1 MKMPSCPLPV
11 WKKLYE
17 ATLAFGS
24 IEPWEWMSDTDV
36 FGVQNPEDG
45 EIGYSCVLG
54 ELGEVLG
61 LVGYLGTDGLEQH
74 RKTQSGKLHA
84 GSPEFIYSQH
94 CLVKDLQDGLLNL
107 VHNGEC
113 CHV

>member
-1 MKMPSCPLPV
+1 MKIPSCPLPV

-36 FGVQNPEDG
+36 VGAQNPEDG
-45 EIGYSCVLG
+45 EIGYSCVLS

-61 LVGYLGTDGLEQH
+61 LVVYLGTDGLEQH
-74 RKTQSGKLHA
+74 RRFNQGNSMPALL
-84 GSPEFIYSQH
+84 SSFIANIAS
-94 CLVKDLQDGLLNL
+94 
-107 VHNGEC
+107 
-113 CHV
+113 